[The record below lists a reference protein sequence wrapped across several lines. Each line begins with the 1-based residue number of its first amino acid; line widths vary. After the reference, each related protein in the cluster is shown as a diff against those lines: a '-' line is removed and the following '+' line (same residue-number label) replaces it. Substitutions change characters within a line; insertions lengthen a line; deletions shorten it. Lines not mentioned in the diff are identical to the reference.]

1 MKGYNIKNVHYLSLL
16 GVILLGILLYGCKFN
31 NEEDK
36 SLESNNNVSDIIL
49 EIDTKE
55 DNSES
60 NKEANIVK
68 KLPQG
73 YIIGMDMSM
82 TIAQENSGVKYKNN
96 NGEEEDVF
104 KIIHDAG
111 INYVRV
117 RVWNNPYDAEGN
129 GYGGGNTDINN
140 AIEISKRASK
150 YDLKMLIDFHY
161 SDFWADVKKQQC
173 PKQWQQM
180 NIDEKVSAIY
190 EYTFNSIEMLLDEGA
205 DIGMVQ
211 IGNEIDIGIAGE
223 YSEESAMKLLASASK
238 AVRDVSAQNNK
249 DIKIVVHFGS
259 SDDSVIKYKAD
270 MLALYNIDYD
280 VFGISF
286 YTFWGNTVDRAK
298 ECLLYVKEKYNKETC
313 ILETSW
319 PYTEE
324 DGDGFA
330 NSFSES
336 VVSDYEVSV
345 EGQKKYILD
354 IVKAAYDADAIGV
367 FYWGGEWIPVGR
379 NKEENTVLWERYGS
393 GWASSFA
400 GEYDSEDAG
409 RYYGGSGWD
418 NQALFDFEGKALDSL
433 YFMQD
438 K

>member
-129 GYGGGNTDINN
+129 GYGGGNTDIGN

-150 YDLKMLIDFHY
+150 YDLKILIDFHY

-319 PYTEE
+319 SYTEE

-336 VVSDYEVSV
+336 AVSDYEVSV

-379 NKEENTVLWERYGS
+379 NKEENTVLWEQYGS

>member
-238 AVRDVSAQNNK
+238 AVRDVSSQNNK

-379 NKEENTVLWERYGS
+379 NKEENTVLWEQYGS

>member
-68 KLPQG
+68 KIPQG

-129 GYGGGNTDINN
+129 GYGGGNTDFNN
-140 AIEISKRASK
+140 AIENSMRASK

-379 NKEENTVLWERYGS
+379 NKEENTVLWEQYGS

>member
-1 MKGYNIKNVHYLSLL
+1 MKGYNIKNVHYLSSL

-36 SLESNNNVSDIIL
+36 NLESNNNASDIIL
-49 EIDTKE
+49 ETDTKE
-55 DNSES
+55 DNSEG
-60 NKEANIVK
+60 NKEADIVK
-68 KLPQG
+68 ELPQG

-129 GYGGGNTDINN
+129 GYGGGNTDISN

-223 YSEESAMKLLASASK
+223 YSDESAMKLLASASK
-238 AVRDVSAQNNK
+238 AVRDVSDQNNK

-259 SDDSVIKYKAD
+259 SDDNVIKYKAD

-286 YTFWGNTVDRAK
+286 YTFWGNTIDKAK

-324 DGDGFA
+324 DGDGYA

-379 NKEENTVLWERYGS
+379 NKEENTVLWEQYGS

-438 K
+438 E

>member
-330 NSFSES
+330 NSVSES
-336 VVSDYEVSV
+336 AVSDYEVSV

-379 NKEENTVLWERYGS
+379 NKEENTVLWEQYGS

>member
-319 PYTEE
+319 SYTEE

-379 NKEENTVLWERYGS
+379 NKEENTVLWEQYGS

>member
-379 NKEENTVLWERYGS
+379 NKEENTVLWEQYGS

>member
-117 RVWNNPYDAEGN
+117 RVWNNPYDADGN
-129 GYGGGNTDINN
+129 GYGGGNTDIGN

-150 YDLKMLIDFHY
+150 YDLKILIDFHY

-223 YSEESAMKLLASASK
+223 YSEDSAMKLLASASK
-238 AVRDVSAQNNK
+238 AVRDVSSQNNK

-319 PYTEE
+319 SYTEE

-336 VVSDYEVSV
+336 AVSDYEVSV

-379 NKEENTVLWERYGS
+379 NKEENTVLWEQYGS

>member
-1 MKGYNIKNVHYLSLL
+1 
-16 GVILLGILLYGCKFN
+16 
-31 NEEDK
+31 
-36 SLESNNNVSDIIL
+36 
-49 EIDTKE
+49 
-55 DNSES
+55 
-60 NKEANIVK
+60 
-68 KLPQG
+68 
-73 YIIGMDMSM
+73 
-82 TIAQENSGVKYKNN
+82 
-96 NGEEEDVF
+96 
-104 KIIHDAG
+104 
-111 INYVRV
+111 
-117 RVWNNPYDAEGN
+117 
-129 GYGGGNTDINN
+129 
-140 AIEISKRASK
+140 
-150 YDLKMLIDFHY
+150 MLIDFHY

>member
-117 RVWNNPYDAEGN
+117 RVWNNPYDADGN

-379 NKEENTVLWERYGS
+379 NKEENTVLWEQYGS

>member
-319 PYTEE
+319 SYTEE

-336 VVSDYEVSV
+336 AVSDYEVSV

-379 NKEENTVLWERYGS
+379 NKEENTVLWEQYGS